1 MKDWEK
7 NIPDGEKANA
17 NTLIKKELDMF
28 EELECMFEDQ
38 NVWNKEH
45 REHERSQ
52 RCRNESDF
60 LGYQSPI

>member
-17 NTLIKKELDMF
+17 ITLYQKEVGMF
-28 EELECMFEDQ
+28 EEQKDQ

-45 REHERSQ
+45 HEHDGSQ

-60 LGYQSPI
+60 LGYQRPV